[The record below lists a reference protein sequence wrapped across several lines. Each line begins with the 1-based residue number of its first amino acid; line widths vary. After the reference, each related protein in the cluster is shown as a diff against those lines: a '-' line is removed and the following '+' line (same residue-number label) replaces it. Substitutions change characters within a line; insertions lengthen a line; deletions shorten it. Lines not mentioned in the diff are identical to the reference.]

1 MAKKQKDKSKIPP
14 IIFQHNESGS
24 FIMGEEEEGAT
35 RPRDIGLYAREGD
48 CSLRLFK
55 DGGFQLSGAEYKGDT
70 DENKKAGSSIT
81 HKCTNSPLSIDSQ
94 GNIHITAPNGTIT
107 LTAQK
112 INLKSEA
119 DKGTG
124 INIHATSNVRISA
137 DRDFIVTGEN
147 ITHDAKEK
155 ILSHSEGW
163 NVLIAQC
170 FRVHENLGKN
180 NPPNMT
186 AYIKDQIKTLKN

>member
-112 INLKSEA
+112 INLSPFFARK
-119 DKGTG
+119 
-124 INIHATSNVRISA
+124 
-137 DRDFIVTGEN
+137 
-147 ITHDAKEK
+147 
-155 ILSHSEGW
+155 
-163 NVLIAQC
+163 
-170 FRVHENLGKN
+170 
-180 NPPNMT
+180 
-186 AYIKDQIKTLKN
+186 